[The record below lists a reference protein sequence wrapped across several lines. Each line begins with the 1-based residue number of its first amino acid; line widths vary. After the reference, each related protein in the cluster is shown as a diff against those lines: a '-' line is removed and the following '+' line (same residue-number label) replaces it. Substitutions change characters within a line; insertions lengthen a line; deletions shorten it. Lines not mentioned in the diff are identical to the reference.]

1 MATSRKKRRTRRA
14 APTIEARKGSKMAI
28 AIPIV
33 ENYLEHQDEQEPGE
47 VVEELMK
54 KANLSQAGARTYLYN
69 IKNRLQS

>member
-1 MATSRKKRRTRRA
+1 MATRKKRRSTRRS

-33 ENYLEHQDEQEPGE
+33 ENYLEHEDEQEPGE
-47 VVEELMK
+47 VVEELMS
-54 KANLSQAGARTYLYN
+54 KAKLSQAGARTYLYN